1 VLARASSSGRVIIL
15 AGSRLLMRFCR
26 GRQARIVQP
35 AAPGYEI
42 AGTKLK
48 KVGQGLTWTP
58 GLQDMNERNLWALR
72 RLGKGIR
79 GQTIAI

>member
-1 VLARASSSGRVIIL
+1 VIVL

-26 GRQARIVQP
+26 GRQPRIVQP

-42 AGTKLK
+42 AGDKLK

-58 GLQDMNERNLWALR
+58 GLQDINERNLRALR
-72 RLGKGIR
+72 RLGKGDPGANDCDLR
-79 GQTIAI
+79 CRMRV